1 MSLRKAL
8 LTGITG
14 QDGSYL
20 AELLLAQGYEVHGI
34 ARESGAS
41 GGSCSRI
48 SHLSNRI
55 RVHVADLNNPVSIS
69 EVVRQVRPAECYHL
83 AAQTFVSYAFE
94 DESRTLNT
102 NINGTHVLLAAIRQ
116 HSPECRFCFAGSSEM
131 FGRVEAVP
139 QNEST
144 PFHPRNAYGVSKV
157 AGFDLVRNY
166 RETHDIFA
174 GTAILF
180 NHESPRRGF
189 HFVTR
194 KVTRGVAAI
203 VAGKSSELMLGSLDA
218 QRDWGH
224 ARDYVRAMWLMMQ
237 QNRPDDYVIAT
248 GKVRTVKSFVELA
261 FSMCGLRADDY
272 VRQDP
277 TLLRPSESYLLCGD
291 SGKAA
296 AVLGWRPQISFDEM
310 VREMVEADC
319 REMGVPMR
327 AGVSGQIARV

>member
-34 ARESGAS
+34 VRDPGAS
-41 GGSCSRI
+41 AGSYSRI
-48 SHLSNRI
+48 SRLLSRI
-55 RVHVADLNNPVSIS
+55 RIHIADFENPVSLS
-69 EVVRQVRPAECYHL
+69 EVVRQVRPEECYHL

-102 NINGTHVLLAAIRQ
+102 NINGTHALLAAIRQ
-116 HSPECRFCFAGSSEM
+116 HAPECRFCFAGSSEM
-131 FGRVEAVP
+131 FGRVETVP
-139 QNEST
+139 QNEAT
-144 PFHPRNAYGVSKV
+144 RFHPRNAYGVSKV
-157 AGFDLVRNY
+157 AGFELVRNY
-166 RETHDIFA
+166 RETHGTFA

-180 NHESPRRGF
+180 NHESPRRGCN
-189 HFVTR
+189 FVTR
-194 KVTRGVAAI
+194 KVTRGVASI
-203 VAGKSSELMLGSLDA
+203 VAGKSSELALGSLES

-224 ARDYVRAMWLMMQ
+224 ARDYVRAMWMMMQ
-237 QNRPDDYVIAT
+237 HNRPDDYVIAT

-261 FSMCGLRADDY
+261 FSMCGLRAEEY

-277 TLLRPSESYLLCGD
+277 ALLRPSESYLLCGD
-291 SGKAA
+291 SAKAA
-296 AVLGWRPQISFDEM
+296 AVLGWYPQISFEDM

-319 REMGVPMR
+319 LEMGVPVR
-327 AGVSGQIARV
+327 EGASGQVARV